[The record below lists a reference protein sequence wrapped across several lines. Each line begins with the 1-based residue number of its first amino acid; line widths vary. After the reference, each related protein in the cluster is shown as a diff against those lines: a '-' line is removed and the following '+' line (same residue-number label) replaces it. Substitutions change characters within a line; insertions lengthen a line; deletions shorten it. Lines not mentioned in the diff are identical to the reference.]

1 MGRGHVPRP
10 ALSAQTSSTASFDEV
25 VPFSTASTSPD
36 NSPDFI
42 ECTSKPPKQAI
53 GKDVEAPIGDRES
66 RGGRRA
72 KMSPPDEPQPRLGCF
87 DSIDL
92 SCTVDYRQRPKT
104 PGVFVPPEMRTRRS
118 HMATPPHTPE
128 DRQPSLSAALNNAV
142 ELADFGASQL
152 MVSPVSAEPAGALG
166 VVPSAANVNDSF
178 LTSTSAHTCTSTV
191 TKEVLM
197 NETHNRN
204 GSLETLSSRATSH
217 DESTAHVSKSPGT
230 LLEDAEP
237 MVPRAA
243 PSPIAMMAHNS
254 SGVQALFQGTAHTA
268 QHSELDDEK
277 PTHPLYTASYTA
289 STGNH
294 DQGCATETAQGTAKI
309 ARLESYA
316 ELFRAVVGS
325 THHLDISDSAEV
337 RTEMSPAASRLQT
350 LPVRSCTKTPT
361 AESGFNVQTK
371 PGQSQRPFFYSG
383 NVAEDPPTPEALA
396 RARSMLNEPN
406 GTCTS
411 PVMPISGTQLI
422 QKDHSAFA
430 AAMTATRN
438 IGRHVQGEPAIDE
451 DDEEGGCSVL
461 HSALLLPIE
470 LSDPPRVSFS
480 RKIPSLADQSIQDAF
495 RSQVHSIATFS
506 ARFRAAQALTKEQ
519 KFDNLISK
527 ISVKNLL
534 DPNRDEDDAR
544 EVHTFVDMSNIFIG
558 FQDTA
563 KTNQGLPVSARV
575 TFAPFSFE
583 HLAFVLERGRNTVK
597 RKLAGSVRHAHQMN
611 NLPTH
616 IAEAQNYGYDCKIL
630 HQVVKLDPNQPLP
643 YSPYNSADEARNGIL
658 CPRTKL
664 GEQGVDEALHLSMQ
678 DSILDAHGS
687 PGIMVL
693 GTGDAKPAEFSDGFA
708 HYAIKAL
715 KHGWQVEVVSWRKC
729 LSSEWKKSPFKDK
742 YADQFRVI
750 ILDDFFDEIHA
761 NWSGGRSA
769 ALACA

>member
-1 MGRGHVPRP
+1 MDRGHLPRLAP
-10 ALSAQTSSTASFDEV
+10 CAQTSSSTSFDEIGTYA
-25 VPFSTASTSPD
+25 TASTSPD
-36 NSPDFI
+36 NSFDFI
-42 ECTSKPPKQAI
+42 ECTPNPPVQVI
-53 GKDVEAPIGDRES
+53 GKDVEAHIGDKES
-66 RGGRRA
+66 CGGRRA
-72 KMSPPDEPQPRLGCF
+72 KMSPPNEPQPRLGCF

-104 PGVFVPPEMRTRRS
+104 PGIFVPPEMRTS
-118 HMATPPHTPE
+118 QLHLATPPHTPE
-128 DRQPSLSAALNNAV
+128 DRQFSLSAALNNAV
-142 ELADFGASQL
+142 ELADFGASQT

-166 VVPSAANVNDSF
+166 IVPSAANVNDSVS
-178 LTSTSAHTCTSTV
+178 TSTSAHTALV

-217 DESTAHVSKSPGT
+217 DESTAQVSKSPGT
-230 LLEDAEP
+230 LLEDAEFL
-237 MVPRAA
+237 VPRAA
-243 PSPIAMMAHNS
+243 QSPTAMMAHNS
-254 SGVQALFQGTAHTA
+254 SGVQALFQETAHIA
-268 QHSELDDEK
+268 RHLELDDEK
-277 PTHPLYTASYTA
+277 PIHPLYTASYTA

-294 DQGCATETAQGTAKI
+294 DRGCATETAQGTAKT

-325 THHLDISDSAEV
+325 THHLDISDGVEA

-350 LPVRSCTKTPT
+350 LPLRSGTKTPT
-361 AESGFNVQTK
+361 AESDYNVQTK

-396 RARSMLNEPN
+396 RARSMLNDPT

-411 PVMPISGTQLI
+411 PVTPISGTQLI
-422 QKDHSAFA
+422 QKDQSAFA

-438 IGRHVQGEPAIDE
+438 IGRHAQGESAIDE

-470 LSDPPRVSFS
+470 LSDPPKVSFS

-506 ARFRAAQALTKEQ
+506 ARFRTAQALTKEQ

-527 ISVKNLL
+527 IAVKNLL

-544 EVHTFVDMSNIFIG
+544 EVHTFIDMSNIFIG

-563 KTNQGLPVSARV
+563 KTSQGLPVSARV

-611 NLPTH
+611 NLPIH
-616 IAEAQNYGYDCKIL
+616 IADAQTYGYDCKIL
-630 HQVVKLDPNQPLP
+630 HQVVKLDQNQPLP
-643 YSPYNSADEARNGIL
+643 YSPYNSADEARTGIL

-678 DSILDAHGS
+678 DSILDAQGS

-742 YADQFRVI
+742 YAEQFRVI

-769 ALACA
+769 ALAWA